1 MSDKR
6 IIYNFKNGCLNHYVY
21 EDGTVK
27 CGLRPESEW
36 GPEVD
41 RTQKVDEK
49 EFLDFVDDF
58 YKRRLERKWEKYN
71 ENWHHPMRAPLL
83 IPTVDEEMTAFISL
97 VFLFGDKI
105 DWEDKPI
112 PKNLEYFGK
121 GKKLL
126 KKNPFWK
133 KGVRM

>member
-27 CGLRPESEW
+27 CGLRPENEW

-41 RTQKVDEK
+41 RTHPVDEK
-49 EFLDFVDDF
+49 RLLDFADNL
-58 YKRRLERKWEKYN
+58 YRRILERKWEDFH

-83 IPTVDEEMTAFISL
+83 IPTVEDEMTAFISL
-97 VFLFGDKI
+97 VFLFGDEIEWK
-105 DWEDKPI
+105 EKPI